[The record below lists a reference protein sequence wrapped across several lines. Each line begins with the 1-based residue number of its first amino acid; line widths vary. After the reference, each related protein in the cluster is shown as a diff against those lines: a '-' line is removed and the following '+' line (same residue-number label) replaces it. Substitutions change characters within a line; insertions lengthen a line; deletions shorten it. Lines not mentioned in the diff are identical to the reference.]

1 MKTMK
6 SVIIAMLCSRAC
18 GLVANREEPLAP
30 VCYDITCADIDC
42 LAPFELRRAPGQCC
56 PVCFA
61 SEEDVALDRHTALE
75 GKNPYL
81 VAAAAAAPTTCS
93 GVKCFK
99 PHCFP
104 GYAKGFVQGRCCESC
119 VPGR

>member
-1 MKTMK
+1 MMFVR
-6 SVIIAMLCSRAC
+6 SLLCVSLALAAA
-18 GLVANREEPLAP
+18 GLSLQREDPLP
-30 VCYDITCADIDC
+30 PMCHKITCADVDC

-61 SEEDVALDRHTALE
+61 TDEEVALDRHTALQ

-81 VAAAAAAPTTCS
+81 VDAAAAAPTTCS

-99 PHCFP
+99 PHCFH
-104 GYAKGFVQGRCCESC
+104 GFSKGFVQGRCCESC
-119 VPGR
+119 IAR